1 MHWLGSAWLHGLI
14 AVAVIVWAFWPEM
27 QIIRRSSARQRSAA
41 TPRDPSF
48 RWMLLMQN
56 AGVGGALVAAVFLPQ
71 FGLRDA
77 RETLF
82 WSGIALIIAGS
93 LLRRH
98 CWRMLGSDFTGDVE
112 VRAEQRVVERG
123 AYRWV
128 RHPSYTAGLMMMAG
142 IGLVLSNWLSLLLI
156 VLSSAAGYA
165 YRVHVEEAALVE
177 TLGDS
182 YRSYMDRTR
191 RFIPYLV

>member
-1 MHWLGSAWLHGLI
+1 
-14 AVAVIVWAFWPEM
+14 
-27 QIIRRSSARQRSAA
+27 
-41 TPRDPSF
+41 
-48 RWMLLMQN
+48 MLLMQN
-56 AGVGGALVAAVFLPQ
+56 AGMGGALASATVLPQ
-71 FGLRDA
+71 FGARGA

-82 WSGIALIIAGS
+82 WIGIALIIAGS

-112 VRAEQRVVERG
+112 VRAGQPVVERG

-142 IGLVLSNWLSLLLI
+142 IGLVLGNWLSILFI
-156 VLSSAAGYA
+156 VLSSAAGYT
-165 YRVHVEEAALVE
+165 YRVHVEEAALVD

-182 YRSYMDRTR
+182 YRSYMHRTW

>member
-1 MHWLGSAWLHGLI
+1 
-14 AVAVIVWAFWPEM
+14 
-27 QIIRRSSARQRSAA
+27 
-41 TPRDPSF
+41 
-48 RWMLLMQN
+48 MQN
-56 AGVGGALVAAVFLPQ
+56 VGLGGALVAAAFLPQ
-71 FGLRDA
+71 FGLRGA

-82 WSGIALIIAGS
+82 WVGIALIIAGS

-123 AYRWV
+123 AYRLV

-142 IGLVLSNWLSLLLI
+142 IGLVFGNWLSFVLI

-165 YRVHVEEAALVE
+165 YRVRVEEAALVE

-182 YRSYMDRTR
+182 YRSYMQRTR
-191 RFIPYLV
+191 RFIPYVV